1 MPRIEQ
7 ELPGRRVREIAVGLL
22 DDKKVA
28 EIARRAHERELVL
41 VAAVRLEAGF
51 DLARI
56 REPHARL
63 TEKVE
68 ADVGL
73 RDVLFEDRTVA
84 HPFAKPL
91 REDERRIAEPEQVL
105 E

>member
-1 MPRIEQ
+1 MNASSSSSRPC
-7 ELPGRRVREIAVGLL
+7 GS
-22 DDKKVA
+22 K
-28 EIARRAHERELVL
+28 RA
-41 VAAVRLEAGF
+41 F

-73 RDVLFEDRTVA
+73 RDVLFEDRPVA
-84 HPFAKPL
+84 HPFAKAL

-105 E
+105 EEPLVASHGEELVRFRVR